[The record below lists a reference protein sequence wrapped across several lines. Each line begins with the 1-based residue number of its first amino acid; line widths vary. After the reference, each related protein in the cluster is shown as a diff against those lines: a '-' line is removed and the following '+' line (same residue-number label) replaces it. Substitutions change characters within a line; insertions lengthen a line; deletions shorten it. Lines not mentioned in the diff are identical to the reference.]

1 MFKRSR
7 SKSEKLT
14 TPPKIVFGDLNA
26 AYKSIA
32 QKTTPNSPEEHSK
45 PHGKPSGHIETNS
58 PWSPA
63 QSPQLQVSS
72 SAALLRSPPPDT
84 IRISHL
90 SEDLFLPRNFDSPEP
105 YFKPQITWDP
115 FDSSSHHRTS
125 NHHRTSVTTLEVQTN
140 ILDGYF
146 GVTSSNVIKSRQE
159 QEQEQDQSRQQT
171 SILDA
176 SDWPELGDAQLQA
189 CAILSGAEMPNE
201 GSANDLARC
210 GTIRSVVT
218 RHPYGRVDTN
228 EDIRSI
234 HGSNEEDRTDKGS
247 ENPQRDEIE
256 EVEWSPRSSIEI
268 HATSSI
274 AIRGQNHPGAPPS
287 MSLPRTPKGKDT
299 VPYQFGD
306 PTSPSEEVSHSSESY
321 GNTQRLLQLSMP
333 QLPEAPVP
341 RANLYH
347 QLVQFA
353 REGQSSSSQGNS
365 SMSFAE
371 FSIEAA
377 HGAQITRP
385 ITQGEFQVLQRTISS
400 HRRYES
406 GLSEEAADGSL
417 VRVGRISLLFPGTS
431 SEVDSGPGRSQT
443 TSAESDVEVNWE
455 TGSVRVPLRTRNGTP
470 SLLFGNFDCSRCEN
484 DWETVR
490 EGTGMT
496 SSLADVSDSEDRS
509 PTEGFPSLR
518 PTEVLRRPRHPRYNH
533 SWDLQ
538 QDIRSGA
545 FVLTPRYEELRTD
558 NYSHPTPLTASH
570 NHPFEAPPVKIS
582 PAESA
587 RPIDLAQHTEIGHA
601 RNQVQS
607 QGSSAWLSTAGGS
620 LPYMPTTVA
629 GAGNPSVTAPIPP
642 VPRKNPSRRW
652 KQRLSKEPLDR
663 SRGFNF
669 GFHSDRSMIDE
680 VSAMEEGITPVV
692 AGSPTLAL
700 TPGLDSPTISVPL
713 RSPLRHLKG
722 KHPFISVISIDY
734 TEIKYLTAA
743 PAKATKQRP
752 QNQSASQ
759 DHLLNPFSD
768 SINHEGS
775 IASSA
780 SPPINRSAST
790 LAFPENAFTPNH
802 RSRMARPSSSFITPD
817 CSPTAI
823 KLQPIISPFA
833 RARMAP
839 IPNPTPTPTRP
850 LSHPRLWKPTPHP
863 LAHLGPR
870 ETSPHLY
877 HQRRWKTPLR
887 QQNKQ
892 PSSHQQVLSRYYLLA
907 CAVFPVLLAVYFL
920 GGLDWAM
927 RVHTGGVCR
936 GMAGREKR
944 LAGLVFAVEVLGLV
958 AFVPLVLSVV

>member
-1 MFKRSR
+1 MSSLTNMFKRSR

-26 AYKSIA
+26 AYQSIA
-32 QKTTPNSPEEHSK
+32 QKTASNSPEEHYK
-45 PHGKPSGHIETNS
+45 PHGKPSGHIETNL

-72 SAALLRSPPPDT
+72 AAALLRSPPADT
-84 IRISHL
+84 IRISQL
-90 SEDLFLPRNFDSPEP
+90 SGDLFLPRSFDSPEP
-105 YFKPQITWDP
+105 YSKPQTAWDP

-125 NHHRTSVTTLEVQTN
+125 NHHRTSITTLEVQTN

-146 GVTSSNVIKSRQE
+146 GVTSSNVPESRQD
-159 QEQEQDQSRQQT
+159 QDQSRQQT
-171 SILDA
+171 SVLDA

-201 GSANDLARC
+201 GSATDLARS

-228 EDIRSI
+228 EDIRSV
-234 HGSNEEDRTDKGS
+234 HGSNEEDRSGKGS
-247 ENPQRDEIE
+247 EHPQQDEIE

-268 HATSSI
+268 HATSSMP
-274 AIRGQNHPGAPPS
+274 ARGQNHPGAPPS
-287 MSLPRTPKGKDT
+287 VSLPRTPKGKGT
-299 VPYQFGD
+299 VPYQYGD

-341 RANLYH
+341 RTNLYH

-417 VRVGRISLLFPGTS
+417 VRVGQISLRFPGTS

-443 TSAESDVEVNWE
+443 TSAESDVDVNWE
-455 TGSVRVPLRTRNGTP
+455 TGSVRVPIRTRNGTP
-470 SLLFGNFDCSRCEN
+470 PLLFGNFDCRCEN

-509 PTEGFPSLR
+509 PSKGFPPLR
-518 PTEVLRRPRHPRYNH
+518 PAEVLRRPQHPRYNH

-538 QDIRSGA
+538 QDKRSGA
-545 FVLTPRYEELRTD
+545 FVLTPRHQQLPAD
-558 NYSHPTPLTASH
+558 NYSHPTPLTGSH

-587 RPIDLAQHTEIGHA
+587 RLNDLAQRTEIGSA
-601 RNQVQS
+601 RNQLQS

-620 LPYMPTTVA
+620 LPYIPTTIA
-629 GAGNPSVTAPIPP
+629 GTGNPSVTAPLPP

-652 KQRLSKEPLDR
+652 KQRLSKEPLDH

-669 GFHSDRSMIDE
+669 GFHSDRSTINE
-680 VSAMEEGITPVV
+680 ISAMEEGNITTNAVTPVV
-692 AGSPTLAL
+692 AGSPIVASR
-700 TPGLDSPTISVPL
+700 PALDSPTISVPL

-722 KHPFISVISIDY
+722 KHPLISVISRDY

-752 QNQSASQ
+752 QNQSNSQ
-759 DHLLNPFSD
+759 DHLLNPFD
-768 SINHEGS
+768 DAINREGS
-775 IASSA
+775 ITSSA
-780 SPPINRSAST
+780 SPPINRSAFA
-790 LAFPENAFTPNH
+790 LAFPENAFTPH
-802 RSRMARPSSSFITPD
+802 
-817 CSPTAI
+817 
-823 KLQPIISPFA
+823 
-833 RARMAP
+833 
-839 IPNPTPTPTRP
+839 
-850 LSHPRLWKPTPHP
+850 H
-863 LAHLGPR
+863 
-870 ETSPHLY
+870 
-877 HQRRWKTPLR
+877 
-887 QQNKQ
+887 
-892 PSSHQQVLSRYYLLA
+892 
-907 CAVFPVLLAVYFL
+907 
-920 GGLDWAM
+920 
-927 RVHTGGVCR
+927 
-936 GMAGREKR
+936 
-944 LAGLVFAVEVLGLV
+944 
-958 AFVPLVLSVV
+958 

>member
-1 MFKRSR
+1 MSSLTNIFKRSR
-7 SKSEKLT
+7 SKSEKST

-32 QKTTPNSPEEHSK
+32 QKTTPNSPEEHYK

-58 PWSPA
+58 SWSPA
-63 QSPQLQVSS
+63 QPPQLQVSS

-84 IRISHL
+84 IRIGHL
-90 SEDLFLPRNFDSPEP
+90 SGDLFLPRNFDSPEP
-105 YFKPQITWDP
+105 YSKPQTTWDP
-115 FDSSSHHRTS
+115 FVSSSQHRTS
-125 NHHRTSVTTLEVQTN
+125 NHHRTSDITLEFQTSV
-140 ILDGYF
+140 LDGYF
-146 GVTSSNVIKSRQE
+146 GVTSSNVVESRP
-159 QEQEQDQSRQQT
+159 EQEQDQSGQQT

-201 GSANDLARC
+201 ENTNTLARC

-234 HGSNEEDRTDKGS
+234 HGSNEEDRSGKSS
-247 ENPQRDEIE
+247 EHPQRDGIE
-256 EVEWSPRSSIEI
+256 QVEWSPRSSIEQ

-274 AIRGQNHPGAPPS
+274 PARGQNHPGAPPS
-287 MSLPRTPKGKDT
+287 VSLPRTPKGKGT
-299 VPYQFGD
+299 VPYQFQD

-377 HGAQITRP
+377 HGAQIIRP

-417 VRVGRISLLFPGTS
+417 VRVGQISLRFPGTS

-443 TSAESDVEVNWE
+443 TSAESDVDVNWE
-455 TGSVRVPLRTRNGTP
+455 TGSVRVPIRTRNGTP
-470 SLLFGNFDCSRCEN
+470 PLLFGSVDCQRCNN
-484 DWETVR
+484 DWETV
-490 EGTGMT
+490 EESNGMT
-496 SSLADVSDSEDRS
+496 SSLADVSDSEGRS
-509 PTEGFPSLR
+509 PIKGFPSLR
-518 PTEVLRRPRHPRYNH
+518 PAEVFRRPNHPRYNH

-545 FVLTPRYEELRTD
+545 FVLTPRYQQLPADNCLPNQNVLESRFMRGGPN
-558 NYSHPTPLTASH
+558 NYSHPTPLTGSH

-587 RPIDLAQHTEIGHA
+587 RLNDLGQHTGIGNA
-601 RNQVQS
+601 RNQLLS

-629 GAGNPSVTAPIPP
+629 GAGNLSVAAPIPP

-652 KQRLSKEPLDR
+652 KQRLSKEPLDHSR
-663 SRGFNF
+663 SFNF
-669 GFHSDRSMIDE
+669 GFHSDTSMIDE
-680 VSAMEEGITPVV
+680 MSAMEEGNVATNPVTPVV
-692 AGSPTLAL
+692 AGSPILAS
-700 TPGLDSPTISVPL
+700 TPALDSPTISVPM
-713 RSPLRHLKG
+713 RSPLRHLKC
-722 KHPFISVISIDY
+722 KHAFISVISKDY
-734 TEIKYLTAA
+734 IEIKYLTAA

-752 QNQSASQ
+752 PNQSDSQ
-759 DHLLNPFSD
+759 DYLLNPFD
-768 SINHEGS
+768 DLINHEGS
-775 IASSA
+775 ITSSA
-780 SPPINRSAST
+780 SPCINRSAST

-802 RSRMARPSSSFITPD
+802 
-817 CSPTAI
+817 
-823 KLQPIISPFA
+823 
-833 RARMAP
+833 
-839 IPNPTPTPTRP
+839 
-850 LSHPRLWKPTPHP
+850 
-863 LAHLGPR
+863 
-870 ETSPHLY
+870 
-877 HQRRWKTPLR
+877 
-887 QQNKQ
+887 
-892 PSSHQQVLSRYYLLA
+892 
-907 CAVFPVLLAVYFL
+907 
-920 GGLDWAM
+920 
-927 RVHTGGVCR
+927 
-936 GMAGREKR
+936 
-944 LAGLVFAVEVLGLV
+944 
-958 AFVPLVLSVV
+958 